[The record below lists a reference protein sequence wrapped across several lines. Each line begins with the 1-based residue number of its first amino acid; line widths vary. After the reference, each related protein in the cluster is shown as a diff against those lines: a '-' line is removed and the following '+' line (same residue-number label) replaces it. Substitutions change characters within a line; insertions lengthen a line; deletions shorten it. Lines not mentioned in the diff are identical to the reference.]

1 LFLLLFLGN
10 KRNKTLII
18 LKTLKM
24 INNNIRAKAW
34 KASQE
39 LKKEFKEVGDRQ
51 GEQLFAT
58 TELILAQDTLFI
70 QRFLDFSMSFIQ
82 DELAKM
88 ESSQN

>member
-1 LFLLLFLGN
+1 
-10 KRNKTLII
+10 
-18 LKTLKM
+18 M